1 MRKTLVK
8 RTIALFFS
16 MTLLFSAV
24 CCLMPLKVSA
34 AETSEEKLVSHL
46 INVVYDDSNSMLLD
60 NRLWWCYAKYSLE
73 VFSAMM
79 QDKDSMNIYY
89 MSDGNS
95 APRLSNLSGDKNQQQ
110 KNITTIHNTVTNTS
124 GTPFASIE
132 RAYGDL
138 KKTNGYDEKW
148 LMVITD
154 GDSFNNRESS
164 ADIDRLI
171 SDCSANNIKVVYLAI
186 GNALVPTEN
195 TSKGIYVYKADGQVS
210 SGDTGILSRVT
221 QICQRIFER
230 PALTTAT
237 SSKLVLD
244 VPASEIIVF
253 AQGSNVSIG
262 DITGTKKTLS
272 SVAISAS
279 DKDKATINPMYVD
292 SINIDTLNA
301 SIATFTPKTGNYI
314 TEGSYDLPISADE
327 YVVYYKPCLDV
338 LLELLDSKGNKV
350 SDEYIPIGSYSLQ
363 YWLTYPDGHPKHGEK
378 LAQNLFDVDYTL
390 TCEVDGA
397 VRNLTS
403 NNVDLKEGQTTIS
416 VLAEYLNFS
425 SSDASLKYVV
435 EDFTINELEISLEYL
450 QQNYRL
456 STLEKDN
463 KGILVKVTQDGKP
476 IAKTEWERF
485 TAACGIDNP
494 DFRIVKNDDSTF
506 TIFPQ
511 FNDGKREGTAT
522 GDISFDITVSA
533 SNDHRMTDAGTV
545 TATINI
551 YDDISAAPLGVTI
564 SAQNGECDNKN
575 FSSQNTD
582 REVIIDWNGQYL
594 TQEQYDA
601 LVLAVNVDDS
611 DLTADIELNPYVEGE
626 PTTATI
632 RFGLATDS
640 QGELPDSKDLQ
651 GVKKFTVDAS
661 IENEGQTS
669 VGTATGELEIRD
681 VRTIWEVLRDWL
693 LYIIGLAIA
702 LFLFLGYAPIIKKY
716 LPWRSVYTYGMGGKN
731 SDEIMW
737 YRNPKAIATALVPFI
752 PVRSSATTT
761 YTRPSITLNV
771 TAKGGVMAR
780 CENAEELSRTKNVLI
795 DGAICDAPTLVNLH
809 EMGITRQNGNSI
821 TTFS

>member
-1 MRKTLVK
+1 
-8 RTIALFFS
+8 
-16 MTLLFSAV
+16 MTVLFSAI
-24 CCLMPLKVSA
+24 CCLMPLKAVA
-34 AETSEEKLVSHL
+34 TETREEKLVSRL
-46 INVVYDDSNSMLLD
+46 INVVYDDSNSMLLK

-79 QDKDSMNIYY
+79 QDKDSMNVYF
-89 MSDGNS
+89 MSDSDS
-95 APRLSNLSGDKNQQQ
+95 APRLANLSGDKNQQQ

-124 GTPFASIE
+124 GTKFASLE
-132 RAYGDL
+132 KAYGDL

-154 GDSFNNRESS
+154 GDSFTNGETSS
-164 ADIDRLI
+164 DIDKLI

-186 GNALVPTEN
+186 GNALVPNEN

-262 DITGTKKTLS
+262 DITETKKTLS
-272 SVAISAS
+272 SVAMSAS
-279 DKDKATINPMYVD
+279 DKDKATINPLYVN

-301 SIATFTPKTGNYI
+301 SIATFTPKNKNYI
-314 TEGSYDLPISADE
+314 AEGSYDLSISADE

-338 LLELLDSKGNKV
+338 LLELFDSKGNKV

-363 YWLTYPDGHPKHGEK
+363 YWLTYPNGHPKHGEM

-403 NNVDLKEGQTTIS
+403 NNVDLKEGKTTIT

-450 QQNYRL
+450 QQNYCL

-463 KGILVKVTQDGKP
+463 KGILVKVSQDGKP
-476 IAKTEWERF
+476 IAETEWERF
-485 TAACGIDNP
+485 TAECGIDNP

-506 TIFPQ
+506 TVYPQ
-511 FNDGKREGTAT
+511 YKDGQREGTAT
-522 GDISFDITVSA
+522 GDISFAITVSA
-533 SNDHRMTDAGTV
+533 SNDHRMTDSGTV
-545 TATINI
+545 AAAIKI
-551 YDDISAAPLGVTI
+551 YDDVSAVPLGVTI
-564 SAQNGECDNKN
+564 AAQTEKCDNKE

-582 REVIIDWNGQYL
+582 REVTIDWNGQYL

-601 LVLAVNVDDS
+601 LALAVEIDDS
-611 DLTADIELNPYVEGE
+611 DLTAEIELNPYEEGA
-626 PTTATI
+626 PTTAKI
-632 RFGLATDS
+632 KFGLAVDPEGNYPKPEDISNKYVSEIKNFKVTAEIDRDGQIS
-640 QGELPDSKDLQ
+640 AGE
-651 GVKKFTVDAS
+651 AS
-661 IENEGQTS
+661 ETLLIN
-669 VGTATGELEIRD
+669 D
-681 VRTIWEVLRDWL
+681 VRSFGEIIEWL
-693 LYIIGLAIA
+693 LPFIIAAAIA
-702 LFLFLGYAPIIKKY
+702 LFLFLGYAPIIKHY
-716 LPWRSVYTYGMGGKN
+716 LPANSRYTSGRFQTTI
-731 SDEIMW
+731 SW
-737 YRNPKAIATALVPFI
+737 YQNRKAVITSLIPFMA
-752 PVRSSATTT
+752 VRSEANI
-761 YTRPSITLNV
+761 TRGIENVQLKVKSQGGRKAVCTNAKELGEQGYYLNGMKPTGPKKMNLTTLNIRR
-771 TAKGGVMAR
+771 A
-780 CENAEELSRTKNVLI
+780 
-795 DGAICDAPTLVNLH
+795 
-809 EMGITRQNGNSI
+809 GNTI
-821 TTFS
+821 AQFIALRNH

>member
-1 MRKTLVK
+1 MRNTLVK

-24 CCLMPLKVSA
+24 CCLMPLKVAA

-132 RAYGDL
+132 KAYGDL

-272 SVAISAS
+272 SVAMSAS

-301 SIATFTPKTGNYI
+301 SIATFTPKNGNYI
-314 TEGSYDLPISADE
+314 AEGSYDLPISADE

-403 NNVDLKEGQTTIS
+403 NNVDLKEGLTTIS

-463 KGILVKVTQDGKP
+463 EGILVKVVQDGKP
-476 IAKTEWERF
+476 IAKAEWERF
-485 TAACGIDNP
+485 TATCGIDNP
-494 DFRIVKNDDSTF
+494 DFRIVKNDNSTF
-506 TIFPQ
+506 TIYPQ
-511 FNDGKREGTAT
+511 YNDGKREGTAT
-522 GDISFDITVSA
+522 GEISFDISVSA

-545 TATINI
+545 TAAINI
-551 YDDISAAPLGVTI
+551 YDDISAVPLGVTI
-564 SAQNGECDNKN
+564 SAQNGECDNKK
-575 FSSQNTD
+575 FTSQNTD
-582 REVIIDWNGQYL
+582 REVTIDWNGQYL

-601 LVLAVNVDDS
+601 LVLAVDIDDS
-611 DLTADIELNPYVEGE
+611 DLTAEIELNPYVEGE

-632 RFGLATDS
+632 KFSLATDS
-640 QGELPDSKDLQ
+640 QGELPDSKDLH
-651 GVKKFTVDAS
+651 GVKKFTVNAS

-669 VGTATGELEIRD
+669 VGSATGELEIRD

-693 LYIIGLAIA
+693 PYIIGLAIA
-702 LFLFLGYAPIIKKY
+702 LFLFLAYAPIIKKY
-716 LPWRSVYTYGMGGKN
+716 LPWSINYDSNGGPDTITWYTNPVAIITTIIPFVPVKSYGN
-731 SDEIMW
+731 ASLTDPNINFE
-737 YRNPKAIATALVPFI
+737 
-752 PVRSSATTT
+752 
-761 YTRPSITLNV
+761 V
-771 TAKGGVMAR
+771 TAAGRRRAWINNAQEI
-780 CENAEELSRTKNVLI
+780 CEMNLQIEFETCESRVKVDL
-795 DGAICDAPTLVNLH
+795 
-809 EMGITRQNGNSI
+809 QNFTI
-821 TTFS
+821 TTRAGTHVFTSNH